1 MKLKIGIDG
10 TALVA
15 KPTGVGNYVRSLLE
29 PMVRLHQ
36 EAEFVLLSNEDV
48 VFPSY
53 PNLSIRVSRPKR
65 RGPYWQNT
73 QLREMLFE
81 EQPQVFWATNGLLP
95 AWGIRGIAT
104 VLTVH
109 DLVYKFAPETL
120 PLISLWGR
128 RIGQRMAVAVAD
140 KVIYV
145 SHATEADAIDAYGR
159 GADAIIPPLIDE
171 SFARPHESAVTDLR
185 VRLKLPERYLLAL
198 GTLEPRKNLV
208 SLIDAYLKRRDA
220 GVDLPLLVIAGGKGW
235 LDSDIAHRVEHGESL
250 GFVRRLG
257 YVDLADLPALYFGS
271 EAFLMLS
278 LYEGFGMPILEAQM
292 CGAPVIHGPH
302 ASMNEAGG
310 HLGVVTPTDI
320 AGIEVML
327 DQLSNNELPLVCRL
341 PGDIV
346 NNADLAAAQ
355 LWKLLMEA
363 AKYKGHRIQ

>member
-1 MKLKIGIDG
+1 MKIGVDA
-10 TALVA
+10 TALVSR
-15 KPTGVGNYVRSLLE
+15 PTGVGNYVARLLVPIVQANPE
-29 PMVRLHQ
+29 I
-36 EAEFVLLSNEDV
+36 EFVLFSNEEV
-48 VFPSY
+48 CFP
-53 PNLSIRVSRPKR
+53 PFANVRLCTSRPKR

-73 QLREMLFE
+73 HLREMLLK
-81 EQPQVFWATNGLLP
+81 EQPQAFWATNGLLP
-95 AWGIRGIAT
+95 VWGLRGIGT

-120 PLISLWGR
+120 PFISLWGR
-128 RIGQRMAVAVAD
+128 RIGQRLAVAVAD

-145 SHATEADAIDAYGR
+145 SHATEADAVAAYGR
-159 GADAIIPPLIDE
+159 RADAIIPPLIDE

-185 VRLKLPERYLLAL
+185 VRLQLPERYLLAL

-220 GVDLPLLVIAGGKGW
+220 GVDLPLLAIAGGKGW
-235 LDSDIAHRVEHGESL
+235 LDSDIATRVEHGENL

-271 EAFLMLS
+271 EAFLMPS

-302 ASMNEAGG
+302 ASMKEAGG

-320 AGIEVML
+320 SGIELML
-327 DQLSNNELPLVCRL
+327 DQLSKNELPLVCRL
-341 PGDIV
+341 RNDIV
-346 NNADLAAAQ
+346 NDADLAGAQ
-355 LWKLLMEA
+355 LWNLLMDT
-363 AKYKGHRIQ
+363 AKSKDHKI